1 MRNNAAKKIL
11 SIILAITVI
20 AGLIPF
26 TSVTHTKAAE
36 EILSTDDF
44 QYKKIGNSY
53 IQILNCI
60 NTTAEEIRIPEE
72 IDGCPVKILGRNFSG
87 SNTSEFVF
95 SDLNAN
101 LKKIYISKN
110 ISQICEN
117 TFQKIKKVEF
127 ISVDE
132 NNANFCSDSNGF
144 LYSKKGDGSINSI
157 LRCPPAYAADELTI
171 SDSVYKIDSFAFSF
185 CSKIKRI
192 VIPDSV
198 KDISYAFNSC
208 TSLESIQFPDSVGY
222 LNCYFSDCPSL
233 LSIKFPTALSVS
245 GQYSNF
251 SGCTSLKS
259 VILPKCSKLY
269 SVGQAMFKNCTALES
284 VDFQNSVN
292 KIRPE
297 AFMNCSSL
305 TTFSGDAEIQE
316 ISSQAF
322 SGCSS
327 LTAVPGNNK
336 LRVISQLAFEN
347 CTSLKSVPSLDNLE
361 KIGVRAFG
369 GCSNLLS
376 VGELNSLKAIMY
388 DAFKNCT
395 VLSSISLPD
404 HDIEIQ
410 YDVFAGTALVA
421 DESRYTDGSLYIGK
435 HLIATLP
442 NIETLAVKE
451 GTLTIGN
458 SACYQQQNLHNVSIP
473 DSLIRISDK
482 SFMNCKALN
491 EINLPEQLKYIDHA
505 AFSGSGLNKIY
516 IPQNV
521 VALGSN
527 CFENC
532 NKLSEI
538 SISNTDTEIN
548 KYCFKGTALSSI
560 SLPKTSIIDEY
571 TFFNCTKLE
580 SIYIPDGTAQI
591 NVFAF
596 SLCRNLQQAYLPDS
610 ITCIEAKVFEGCQSL
625 KEITIPQ
632 KITEIDYGTFNNC
645 KALSCVNLPKG
656 LISINGLAFAGCES
670 LTSIAIPKS
679 VKSIGASAFSSYLKT
694 VYFEGSEEE
703 WNAITFGAN
712 NTPLEQAEIIFN
724 STGATVPD
732 KPKDNITWSFDS
744 SDGHLFLSGSGD
756 MLEREKTSD
765 YEWYGFRNSIKSLTI
780 GEGVTSV
787 GANAFTGFVNLGEI
801 IVGKDVKKIGDN
813 AFAGCAKLSLISFV
827 GEPSEIS
834 SSAFVGCNKRMTVIG
849 ENDLGKA
856 FAQSNGF
863 NYNPISYDSEK
874 KVLNFGNTLTIYKD
888 LPYTFIV
895 YYVVKYS
902 QSEYLHFDKLIFD
915 GVIGDTISMD
925 NVDKSAEYLTLNNL
939 YVSLKS
945 TDGEQIS
952 FARMLELLEDGEY
965 DAFKYVVKDDKNPEQ
980 EEKPKPEKKDFFEKI
995 AEGLENLYTNALKT
1009 LSKVANF
1016 FRKLFK

>member
-1 MRNNAAKKIL
+1 MRNNAAKKLL

-44 QYKKIGNSY
+44 QYKIESDNTINIIKC
-53 IQILNCI
+53 L
-60 NTTAEEIRIPEE
+60 NTTDAEITIPEK
-72 IDGCPVKILGRNFSG
+72 INGYPVGKICYG
-87 SNTSEFVF
+87 T
-95 SDLNAN
+95 
-101 LKKIYISKN
+101 
-110 ISQICEN
+110 
-117 TFQKIKKVEF
+117 
-127 ISVDE
+127 
-132 NNANFCSDSNGF
+132 SDSFFSSDNTVTKR
-144 LYSKKGDGSINSI
+144 LNIPKYVTSINSYYLKNNPLEFI
-157 LRCPPAYAADELTI
+157 NVDAGNSSYASDEKGLLYNKDFTKLELCPNSLQSDELVLPENVKECN
-171 SDSVYKIDSFAFSF
+171 DSAFYK
-185 CSKIKRI
+185 CSKIKKIIYPKAARI
-192 VIPDSV
+192 VSTRYTDCSSLETIEFPDSATINFNGSFNFSGCVSLKSIDFSNINDLEISSYAFQNLHALESVTFSSRIGYQMAHYYNNLSHAFFNCTSLKEVNFANAEMDIGDSAFYGCTSLTKVSGTENIKEIKGHAFANCNSLTQISFGDNLSYIGNYAFGYCTNLSDVTIPDTLLDICEYAFSNTALVNDTERYENGALYLGKCLIATQPDITSLSVKSGTLSICNAAFSNNKFLTDVVLPEGLTRINNSAFANYQALKNINIPNTVTVLATSAFEHSGIKEIIIPDSV
-198 KDISYAFNSC
+198 KTIGYNCFKNSELESIILPDTDITLGLDCFSYTPLKSIRLPNTLKTLPNGIFANSSLVSITIPDSVETIEYSSFQGCKSLETVIIPESVTSIEGYAFKSCSALKSITLSSELSELKHDVFSSC
-208 TSLESIQFPDSVGY
+208 TSLEKIDIPA
-222 LNCYFSDCPSL
+222 N
-233 LSIKFPTALSVS
+233 IK
-245 GQYSNF
+245 
-251 SGCTSLKS
+251 
-259 VILPKCSKLY
+259 
-269 SVGQAMFKNCTALES
+269 
-284 VDFQNSVN
+284 
-292 KIRPE
+292 
-297 AFMNCSSL
+297 
-305 TTFSGDAEIQE
+305 EIQ
-316 ISSQAF
+316 
-322 SGCSS
+322 
-327 LTAVPGNNK
+327 NNTF
-336 LRVISQLAFEN
+336 LN
-347 CTSLKSVPSLDNLE
+347 CTSLKE
-361 KIGVRAFG
+361 
-369 GCSNLLS
+369 
-376 VGELNSLKAIMY
+376 
-388 DAFKNCT
+388 
-395 VLSSISLPD
+395 
-404 HDIEIQ
+404 
-410 YDVFAGTALVA
+410 
-421 DESRYTDGSLYIGK
+421 
-435 HLIATLP
+435 
-442 NIETLAVKE
+442 
-451 GTLTIGN
+451 
-458 SACYQQQNLHNVSIP
+458 
-473 DSLIRISDK
+473 
-482 SFMNCKALN
+482 
-491 EINLPEQLKYIDHA
+491 
-505 AFSGSGLNKIY
+505 
-516 IPQNV
+516 
-521 VALGSN
+521 
-527 CFENC
+527 
-532 NKLSEI
+532 
-538 SISNTDTEIN
+538 
-548 KYCFKGTALSSI
+548 
-560 SLPKTSIIDEY
+560 
-571 TFFNCTKLE
+571 
-580 SIYIPDGTAQI
+580 
-591 NVFAF
+591 
-596 SLCRNLQQAYLPDS
+596 
-610 ITCIEAKVFEGCQSL
+610 
-625 KEITIPQ
+625 
-632 KITEIDYGTFNNC
+632 
-645 KALSCVNLPKG
+645 VNLPTG
-656 LISINGLAFAGCES
+656 LTKIGDSAFVGCES

-679 VKSIGASAFSSYLKT
+679 VKSFGASVFNNYLKT

-732 KPKDNITWSFDS
+732 EPKNNITWSFDS

-765 YEWYGFRNSIKSLTI
+765 YEWYGFRSSIKSLTI

-863 NYNPISYDSEK
+863 NYNPISFDSEK

-995 AEGLENLYTNALKT
+995 AEGLETLYTNALKT

>member
-1 MRNNAAKKIL
+1 MRNNAAKKLL

-44 QYKKIGNSY
+44 QYKIESDNTINIIKC
-53 IQILNCI
+53 L
-60 NTTAEEIRIPEE
+60 NTTDKEITIPEK
-72 IDGCPVKILGRNFSG
+72 INGYPVVKICY
-87 SNTSEFVF
+87 NTSTSFF
-95 SDLNAN
+95 SSDNTVTKRLNIPKYVTSIDL
-101 LKKIYISKN
+101 SGFKN
-110 ISQICEN
+110 N
-117 TFQKIKKVEF
+117 PLEF
-127 ISVDE
+127 INVDADNSSYASDE
-132 NNANFCSDSNGF
+132 KGLLYNKDFTQLKFCPNA
-144 LYSKKGDGSINSI
+144 LQ
-157 LRCPPAYAADELTI
+157 ADEFI
-171 SDSVYKIDSFAFSF
+171 IPESVKSYDPFNLIFAGCHS
-185 CSKIKRI
+185 IKRI
-192 VIPDSV
+192 VFPKSAKSICSNF
-198 KDISYAFNSC
+198 SNC
-208 TSLESIQFPDSVGY
+208 TSLESIQFPDEIYNTSFEFKKCTSLKSVDLSNVRT
-222 LNCYFSDCPSL
+222 LNLAYD
-233 LSIKFPTALSVS
+233 V
-245 GQYSNF
+245 F
-251 SGCTSLKS
+251 SGCTSLESVTLNNTFTRIGSQAFYNCSSLKEIDLLNAEAAIAEMAFSGCTSLERVLGANNIKTVGFDAFAGCKS
-259 VILPKCSKLY
+259 LTQISFGESLLGIGDEAFINCTKLTDISLPSTAVGIGSNAFKNTALINDTSRYENGALYIGKCLIATQPDITSL
-269 SVGQAMFKNCTALES
+269 SVKSDTLTIGGSAFAERKSLTDVTLPEGLVKIGGESFKNCTALES
-284 VDFQNSVN
+284 ITIPNTVVYISANVFQGSGIKEITIPDSVKQIGPYCFCTPSLKSVNLPRSLTEINSVL
-292 KIRPE
+292 
-297 AFMNCSSL
+297 FSGTSL
-305 TTFSGDAEIQE
+305 TTVSIPDSVLKIRNG
-316 ISSQAF
+316 AF
-322 SGCSS
+322 SGCKLLETVIIPESVTSIEEYAFNSCSALKSITLPSELSELKHGVFSS
-327 LTAVPGNNK
+327 CTSLEKIDIPANIKEIQNNTF
-336 LRVISQLAFEN
+336 SN
-347 CTSLKSVPSLDNLE
+347 CTSLKE
-361 KIGVRAFG
+361 
-369 GCSNLLS
+369 
-376 VGELNSLKAIMY
+376 
-388 DAFKNCT
+388 
-395 VLSSISLPD
+395 
-404 HDIEIQ
+404 
-410 YDVFAGTALVA
+410 
-421 DESRYTDGSLYIGK
+421 
-435 HLIATLP
+435 
-442 NIETLAVKE
+442 
-451 GTLTIGN
+451 
-458 SACYQQQNLHNVSIP
+458 
-473 DSLIRISDK
+473 
-482 SFMNCKALN
+482 
-491 EINLPEQLKYIDHA
+491 
-505 AFSGSGLNKIY
+505 
-516 IPQNV
+516 
-521 VALGSN
+521 
-527 CFENC
+527 
-532 NKLSEI
+532 
-538 SISNTDTEIN
+538 
-548 KYCFKGTALSSI
+548 
-560 SLPKTSIIDEY
+560 
-571 TFFNCTKLE
+571 
-580 SIYIPDGTAQI
+580 
-591 NVFAF
+591 
-596 SLCRNLQQAYLPDS
+596 
-610 ITCIEAKVFEGCQSL
+610 
-625 KEITIPQ
+625 
-632 KITEIDYGTFNNC
+632 
-645 KALSCVNLPKG
+645 VNLPSG
-656 LISINGLAFAGCES
+656 LTKIGDSAFVGCES
-670 LTSIAIPKS
+670 LASIAIPKS
-679 VKSIGASAFSSYLKT
+679 VKSFGASVFNNYLKT

-732 KPKDNITWSFDS
+732 EPKDSITWSFDS

-756 MLEREKTSD
+756 MLEREKASD
-765 YEWYGFRNSIKSLTI
+765 YEWYGFRSSIKSLTI

-863 NYNPISYDSEK
+863 NYNPISFDSEK

>member
-36 EILSTDDF
+36 EILSTGDF
-44 QYKKIGNSY
+44 QYKIESDNTINIIKC
-53 IQILNCI
+53 L
-60 NTTAEEIRIPEE
+60 NTTDKEITIPEK
-72 IDGCPVKILGRNFSG
+72 INGYPVVKICY
-87 SNTSEFVF
+87 NTSTSFF
-95 SDLNAN
+95 SSDNTVTKRLNIPKYVTSIDL
-101 LKKIYISKN
+101 SGFKN
-110 ISQICEN
+110 N
-117 TFQKIKKVEF
+117 PLEF
-127 ISVDE
+127 INVDADNSSYASDE
-132 NNANFCSDSNGF
+132 KGLLYNKDFTQLKFCPNA
-144 LYSKKGDGSINSI
+144 LQ
-157 LRCPPAYAADELTI
+157 ADEFI
-171 SDSVYKIDSFAFSF
+171 IPESVKSYDPFNLIFAGCHS
-185 CSKIKRI
+185 IKRI
-192 VIPDSV
+192 VFPKSAKSICSNF
-198 KDISYAFNSC
+198 SNC
-208 TSLESIQFPDSVGY
+208 TSLESIQFPDEIYNTSFEFKKCTSLKSVDLSNVRT
-222 LNCYFSDCPSL
+222 LNLAYD
-233 LSIKFPTALSVS
+233 V
-245 GQYSNF
+245 F
-251 SGCTSLKS
+251 SGCTSLESVTLNNTFTRIGSQAFYNCSSLKEIDLLNAEAAIAEMAFSGCTSLERVLGANNIKTVGFDAFSGCKS
-259 VILPKCSKLY
+259 LTQISFGESLLGIGDEAFINCTKLTDISLPSTAVGIGSNAFKNTALINDTSRYENGALYIGKCLIATQPDITSL
-269 SVGQAMFKNCTALES
+269 SVKSDTLTIGGSAFAERKSLTDVTLPEGLVKIGSESFKNCTALES
-284 VDFQNSVN
+284 ITIPNTVVYISANVFQGSGIKEITIPDSVKQIGPYCFCTPSLKSVNLPRSLTEINSVL
-292 KIRPE
+292 
-297 AFMNCSSL
+297 FSGTSL
-305 TTFSGDAEIQE
+305 TTVSIPDSVLKIRNG
-316 ISSQAF
+316 AF
-322 SGCSS
+322 SGCKLLETVIIPESVTSIEEYAFNSCSAIKSITLPSELSELKHGVFSS
-327 LTAVPGNNK
+327 CTSLEKIDIPANIKEIQNNTF
-336 LRVISQLAFEN
+336 LN
-347 CTSLKSVPSLDNLE
+347 CTSLKE
-361 KIGVRAFG
+361 
-369 GCSNLLS
+369 
-376 VGELNSLKAIMY
+376 
-388 DAFKNCT
+388 
-395 VLSSISLPD
+395 
-404 HDIEIQ
+404 
-410 YDVFAGTALVA
+410 
-421 DESRYTDGSLYIGK
+421 
-435 HLIATLP
+435 
-442 NIETLAVKE
+442 
-451 GTLTIGN
+451 
-458 SACYQQQNLHNVSIP
+458 
-473 DSLIRISDK
+473 
-482 SFMNCKALN
+482 
-491 EINLPEQLKYIDHA
+491 
-505 AFSGSGLNKIY
+505 
-516 IPQNV
+516 
-521 VALGSN
+521 
-527 CFENC
+527 
-532 NKLSEI
+532 
-538 SISNTDTEIN
+538 
-548 KYCFKGTALSSI
+548 
-560 SLPKTSIIDEY
+560 
-571 TFFNCTKLE
+571 
-580 SIYIPDGTAQI
+580 
-591 NVFAF
+591 
-596 SLCRNLQQAYLPDS
+596 
-610 ITCIEAKVFEGCQSL
+610 
-625 KEITIPQ
+625 
-632 KITEIDYGTFNNC
+632 
-645 KALSCVNLPKG
+645 VNLP
-656 LISINGLAFAGCES
+656 NGLTKIGDSAFVGCES

-679 VKSIGASAFSSYLKT
+679 VKSFGASVFNNYLKT

-732 KPKDNITWSFDS
+732 EPKDSITWSFDS

-756 MLEREKTSD
+756 MFEREKTSD
-765 YEWYGFRNSIKSLTI
+765 YEWYGFRSSIKSLTI

-863 NYNPISYDSEK
+863 NYNPISFDSEK

>member
-1 MRNNAAKKIL
+1 MRNNAAKKLL

-44 QYKKIGNSY
+44 QYKIESDNTINIIKC
-53 IQILNCI
+53 L
-60 NTTAEEIRIPEE
+60 NTTDAEITIPEKINGYPVGKICYGTSDSFFSSDNTVTKRLNIPKYVTS
-72 IDGCPVKILGRNFSG
+72 IDLSG
-87 SNTSEFVF
+87 F
-95 SDLNAN
+95 
-101 LKKIYISKN
+101 KN
-110 ISQICEN
+110 N
-117 TFQKIKKVEF
+117 PLEF
-127 ISVDE
+127 INVDADNSSYASDE
-132 NNANFCSDSNGF
+132 KGLLYNKDFTQLKFCPNA
-144 LYSKKGDGSINSI
+144 LQ
-157 LRCPPAYAADELTI
+157 ADEFI
-171 SDSVYKIDSFAFSF
+171 IPESVKSYDPFNLIFAGCHS
-185 CSKIKRI
+185 IKRI
-192 VIPDSV
+192 VFPKSAKSICSNF
-198 KDISYAFNSC
+198 SNC
-208 TSLESIQFPDSVGY
+208 TSLESIQFPDEIYNTSFEFKKCTSLKSVDLSNVRT
-222 LNCYFSDCPSL
+222 LNLAYD
-233 LSIKFPTALSVS
+233 V
-245 GQYSNF
+245 F
-251 SGCTSLKS
+251 SGCTSLESVTLNNTFTRIGSQAFYNCSSLKEIDLLNAEAAIAEMAFSGCTSLERVLGANNIKTVGFDAFSGCKS
-259 VILPKCSKLY
+259 LTQISFGESLLGIGDEAFINCTKLTDISLPSTAVGIGSNAFKNTALINDTSRYENGALYIGKCLIATQPDITSL
-269 SVGQAMFKNCTALES
+269 SVKSDTLTIGGSAFAERKSLTDVTLPEGLVKIGSESFKNCTALES
-284 VDFQNSVN
+284 ITIPNTVVYISANVFQGSGIKEITIPDSVKQIGPYCFCTPSLKSVNLPRSLTEINSVL
-292 KIRPE
+292 
-297 AFMNCSSL
+297 FSGTSL
-305 TTFSGDAEIQE
+305 TTVSIPDSVLKIRNG
-316 ISSQAF
+316 AF
-322 SGCSS
+322 SGCKLLETVIIPESVTSIEEYAFNSCSAIKSITLPSELSELKHGVFSS
-327 LTAVPGNNK
+327 CTSLEKIDIPANIKEIQNNTF
-336 LRVISQLAFEN
+336 LN
-347 CTSLKSVPSLDNLE
+347 CTSLKE
-361 KIGVRAFG
+361 
-369 GCSNLLS
+369 
-376 VGELNSLKAIMY
+376 
-388 DAFKNCT
+388 
-395 VLSSISLPD
+395 
-404 HDIEIQ
+404 
-410 YDVFAGTALVA
+410 
-421 DESRYTDGSLYIGK
+421 
-435 HLIATLP
+435 
-442 NIETLAVKE
+442 
-451 GTLTIGN
+451 
-458 SACYQQQNLHNVSIP
+458 
-473 DSLIRISDK
+473 
-482 SFMNCKALN
+482 
-491 EINLPEQLKYIDHA
+491 
-505 AFSGSGLNKIY
+505 
-516 IPQNV
+516 
-521 VALGSN
+521 
-527 CFENC
+527 
-532 NKLSEI
+532 
-538 SISNTDTEIN
+538 
-548 KYCFKGTALSSI
+548 
-560 SLPKTSIIDEY
+560 
-571 TFFNCTKLE
+571 
-580 SIYIPDGTAQI
+580 
-591 NVFAF
+591 
-596 SLCRNLQQAYLPDS
+596 
-610 ITCIEAKVFEGCQSL
+610 
-625 KEITIPQ
+625 
-632 KITEIDYGTFNNC
+632 
-645 KALSCVNLPKG
+645 VNLP
-656 LISINGLAFAGCES
+656 NGLTKIGDSAFVGCES

-679 VKSIGASAFSSYLKT
+679 VKSFGASVFNNYLKT

-732 KPKDNITWSFDS
+732 EPKDSITWSFDS

-756 MLEREKTSD
+756 MFEREKTSD
-765 YEWYGFRNSIKSLTI
+765 YEWYGFRSSIKSLTI

-863 NYNPISYDSEK
+863 NYNPISFDSEK

>member
-1 MRNNAAKKIL
+1 MRNNAAKKLL

-44 QYKKIGNSY
+44 QYRIESDNTINIIKC
-53 IQILNCI
+53 L
-60 NTTAEEIRIPEE
+60 NTTDKEITIPEK
-72 IDGCPVKILGRNFSG
+72 INGYPVVKICY
-87 SNTSEFVF
+87 NTSTSFF
-95 SDLNAN
+95 SSDNTVTKRLNIPKYVTSIDL
-101 LKKIYISKN
+101 SGFKN
-110 ISQICEN
+110 N
-117 TFQKIKKVEF
+117 PLEF
-127 ISVDE
+127 INVDADNSSYASDE
-132 NNANFCSDSNGF
+132 KGLLYNKDFTQLKFCPNA
-144 LYSKKGDGSINSI
+144 LQ
-157 LRCPPAYAADELTI
+157 ADEFI
-171 SDSVYKIDSFAFSF
+171 IPESVKSYDPFNLIFAGCHS
-185 CSKIKRI
+185 IKRI
-192 VIPDSV
+192 VFPKSAKSICSNF
-198 KDISYAFNSC
+198 SNC
-208 TSLESIQFPDSVGY
+208 TSLESIQFPDEIYNTSFEFKKCTSLKSVDLSNVRT
-222 LNCYFSDCPSL
+222 LNLAYD
-233 LSIKFPTALSVS
+233 V
-245 GQYSNF
+245 F
-251 SGCTSLKS
+251 SGCTSLESVTLNNTFTRIGSQAFYNCSSLKEIDLLNAEAAIAEMAFSGCTSLERVLGANNIKTVGFDAFSGCKS
-259 VILPKCSKLY
+259 LTQISFGESLLGIGDEAFINCTKLTDISLPSTAVGIGSNAFKNTALINDTSRYENGALYIGKCLIATQPDITSL
-269 SVGQAMFKNCTALES
+269 SVKSDTLTIGGSAFAERKSLTDVTLPEGLVKIGSESFKNCTALES
-284 VDFQNSVN
+284 ITIPNTVVYISANVFQGSGIKEITIPDSVKQIGPYCFCTPSLKSVNLPRSLTEINSVL
-292 KIRPE
+292 
-297 AFMNCSSL
+297 FSGTSL
-305 TTFSGDAEIQE
+305 TTVSIPDSVLKIRNG
-316 ISSQAF
+316 AF
-322 SGCSS
+322 SGCKLLETVIIPESVTSIEEYAFNSCSAIKSITLPSELSELKHGVFSS
-327 LTAVPGNNK
+327 CTSLEKIDIPANIKEIQNNTF
-336 LRVISQLAFEN
+336 LN
-347 CTSLKSVPSLDNLE
+347 CTSLKE
-361 KIGVRAFG
+361 
-369 GCSNLLS
+369 
-376 VGELNSLKAIMY
+376 
-388 DAFKNCT
+388 
-395 VLSSISLPD
+395 
-404 HDIEIQ
+404 
-410 YDVFAGTALVA
+410 
-421 DESRYTDGSLYIGK
+421 
-435 HLIATLP
+435 
-442 NIETLAVKE
+442 
-451 GTLTIGN
+451 
-458 SACYQQQNLHNVSIP
+458 
-473 DSLIRISDK
+473 
-482 SFMNCKALN
+482 
-491 EINLPEQLKYIDHA
+491 
-505 AFSGSGLNKIY
+505 
-516 IPQNV
+516 
-521 VALGSN
+521 
-527 CFENC
+527 
-532 NKLSEI
+532 
-538 SISNTDTEIN
+538 
-548 KYCFKGTALSSI
+548 
-560 SLPKTSIIDEY
+560 
-571 TFFNCTKLE
+571 
-580 SIYIPDGTAQI
+580 
-591 NVFAF
+591 
-596 SLCRNLQQAYLPDS
+596 
-610 ITCIEAKVFEGCQSL
+610 
-625 KEITIPQ
+625 
-632 KITEIDYGTFNNC
+632 
-645 KALSCVNLPKG
+645 VNLP
-656 LISINGLAFAGCES
+656 NGLTKIGDSAFVGCES

-679 VKSIGASAFSSYLKT
+679 VKSFGASVFNNYLKT

-732 KPKDNITWSFDS
+732 EPKDSITWSFDS

-756 MLEREKTSD
+756 MFEREKTSD
-765 YEWYGFRNSIKSLTI
+765 YEWYGFRSSIKSLTI

-863 NYNPISYDSEK
+863 NYNPISFDSEK

>member
-36 EILSTDDF
+36 EILSTGDF
-44 QYKKIGNSY
+44 QYKIESDNTINIIKC
-53 IQILNCI
+53 L
-60 NTTAEEIRIPEE
+60 NTTDAEITIPEK
-72 IDGCPVKILGRNFSG
+72 INGYPVGKICYG
-87 SNTSEFVF
+87 T
-95 SDLNAN
+95 
-101 LKKIYISKN
+101 
-110 ISQICEN
+110 
-117 TFQKIKKVEF
+117 
-127 ISVDE
+127 
-132 NNANFCSDSNGF
+132 SDSFFSSDNTVTKR
-144 LYSKKGDGSINSI
+144 LNIPKYVTSINSYYLKNNPLEFI
-157 LRCPPAYAADELTI
+157 NVDAGNSSYASDEKGLLYNKDFTKLELCPNSLQSDELVLPENVKECN
-171 SDSVYKIDSFAFSF
+171 DSAFYK
-185 CSKIKRI
+185 CSKIKKIIYPKAARI
-192 VIPDSV
+192 VSTRYTDCSSLETIEFPDSATINFNGSFNFSGCVSLKSIDFSNINDLEISSYAFQNLPALESVTFSSRIGYQMAHYYNNLSHAFFNCTSLKEVNFANAEMDIGDSAFYGCTSLTKVSGTENIKEIKGHAFANCNSLTQISFGDNLSYIGNYAFGYCTNLSDVTIPVTLLDICEYAFSNTALVNDTERYENGALYLGKCLIATQPDITSLSVKSGTLSICNAAFSNNKSLTDVVLPEGLTRINNSAFANYQALKNINIPNTVTVLATSAFEHSGIKEIIIPDSV
-198 KDISYAFNSC
+198 KTIGYNCFKNSELESIILPDTDITLGLDCFSYTPLKSIRLPNTLKTLPNGIFANSSLVSITIPDSVETIECSSFQGCKSLETVIIPESVTSIEEYAFKSCSALKSITLPSELSELKHDVFSSC
-208 TSLESIQFPDSVGY
+208 TSLEKIDIPA
-222 LNCYFSDCPSL
+222 N
-233 LSIKFPTALSVS
+233 IK
-245 GQYSNF
+245 
-251 SGCTSLKS
+251 
-259 VILPKCSKLY
+259 
-269 SVGQAMFKNCTALES
+269 
-284 VDFQNSVN
+284 
-292 KIRPE
+292 
-297 AFMNCSSL
+297 
-305 TTFSGDAEIQE
+305 EIQ
-316 ISSQAF
+316 
-322 SGCSS
+322 
-327 LTAVPGNNK
+327 NNTF
-336 LRVISQLAFEN
+336 LN
-347 CTSLKSVPSLDNLE
+347 CTSLKE
-361 KIGVRAFG
+361 
-369 GCSNLLS
+369 
-376 VGELNSLKAIMY
+376 
-388 DAFKNCT
+388 
-395 VLSSISLPD
+395 
-404 HDIEIQ
+404 
-410 YDVFAGTALVA
+410 
-421 DESRYTDGSLYIGK
+421 
-435 HLIATLP
+435 
-442 NIETLAVKE
+442 
-451 GTLTIGN
+451 
-458 SACYQQQNLHNVSIP
+458 
-473 DSLIRISDK
+473 
-482 SFMNCKALN
+482 
-491 EINLPEQLKYIDHA
+491 
-505 AFSGSGLNKIY
+505 
-516 IPQNV
+516 
-521 VALGSN
+521 
-527 CFENC
+527 
-532 NKLSEI
+532 
-538 SISNTDTEIN
+538 
-548 KYCFKGTALSSI
+548 
-560 SLPKTSIIDEY
+560 
-571 TFFNCTKLE
+571 
-580 SIYIPDGTAQI
+580 
-591 NVFAF
+591 
-596 SLCRNLQQAYLPDS
+596 
-610 ITCIEAKVFEGCQSL
+610 
-625 KEITIPQ
+625 
-632 KITEIDYGTFNNC
+632 
-645 KALSCVNLPKG
+645 VNLPTG
-656 LISINGLAFAGCES
+656 LTKIGDSAFVGCEC

-679 VKSIGASAFSSYLKT
+679 VKSFGASVFNNYLKT

-732 KPKDNITWSFDS
+732 EPKNNITWSFDS

-765 YEWYGFRNSIKSLTI
+765 YEWYGFRSSIKSLTI

-863 NYNPISYDSEK
+863 NYNPISFDSEK

>member
-1 MRNNAAKKIL
+1 MRNNAAKKLL

-44 QYKKIGNSY
+44 QYRIESDNTINIIKC
-53 IQILNCI
+53 L
-60 NTTAEEIRIPEE
+60 NTTDEEITIPEK
-72 IDGCPVKILGRNFSG
+72 INGYLVVKICY
-87 SNTSEFVF
+87 NTSTSFF
-95 SDLNAN
+95 SSDNTVTKRLNIPKYVTSIDLSG
-101 LKKIYISKN
+101 LKN
-110 ISQICEN
+110 N
-117 TFQKIKKVEF
+117 PLEF
-127 ISVDE
+127 INVDADNSSYASDE
-132 NNANFCSDSNGF
+132 KGLLYNKDFTQLKFCPNA
-144 LYSKKGDGSINSI
+144 LQ
-157 LRCPPAYAADELTI
+157 ADEFI
-171 SDSVYKIDSFAFSF
+171 IPESVKSYDPFNLIFAGCHS
-185 CSKIKRI
+185 IKRI
-192 VIPDSV
+192 VFPKSAKSICSNF
-198 KDISYAFNSC
+198 SNC
-208 TSLESIQFPDSVGY
+208 TSLESIQFPDEIYNTSFEFKKCTSLKSVDLSNVRT
-222 LNCYFSDCPSL
+222 LNLAYD
-233 LSIKFPTALSVS
+233 V
-245 GQYSNF
+245 F
-251 SGCTSLKS
+251 SGCTSLESVTLNNTFTRIGSQAFYNCSSLKEIDLLNAEAAIAEMAFSGCTSLERVLGANNIKTVGFDAFSGCKS
-259 VILPKCSKLY
+259 LTQISFGESLLGIGDKAFINCTKLTDISLPSTAVGIGDNAFKNTALINDTSRYENGALYIGKCLIATQPDITSL
-269 SVGQAMFKNCTALES
+269 SVKSDTLTIGGSAFAERKSLTDVTLPEGLVKIGSESFKNCTALES
-284 VDFQNSVN
+284 ITIPNTVVYISANVFQGSGIKEITIPDSVKQIGPYCFCTPSLKSVNLPRSLTEINSVL
-292 KIRPE
+292 
-297 AFMNCSSL
+297 FSGTSL
-305 TTFSGDAEIQE
+305 TTVSIPDSVLKIRNG
-316 ISSQAF
+316 AF
-322 SGCSS
+322 SGCKLLETVIIPESVTSIEEYAFNSCSAIKSITLPSELSELKHGVFSS
-327 LTAVPGNNK
+327 CTSLEKIDIPANIKEIQNNTF
-336 LRVISQLAFEN
+336 LN
-347 CTSLKSVPSLDNLE
+347 CTSLKE
-361 KIGVRAFG
+361 
-369 GCSNLLS
+369 
-376 VGELNSLKAIMY
+376 
-388 DAFKNCT
+388 
-395 VLSSISLPD
+395 
-404 HDIEIQ
+404 
-410 YDVFAGTALVA
+410 
-421 DESRYTDGSLYIGK
+421 
-435 HLIATLP
+435 
-442 NIETLAVKE
+442 
-451 GTLTIGN
+451 
-458 SACYQQQNLHNVSIP
+458 
-473 DSLIRISDK
+473 
-482 SFMNCKALN
+482 
-491 EINLPEQLKYIDHA
+491 
-505 AFSGSGLNKIY
+505 
-516 IPQNV
+516 
-521 VALGSN
+521 
-527 CFENC
+527 
-532 NKLSEI
+532 
-538 SISNTDTEIN
+538 
-548 KYCFKGTALSSI
+548 
-560 SLPKTSIIDEY
+560 
-571 TFFNCTKLE
+571 
-580 SIYIPDGTAQI
+580 
-591 NVFAF
+591 
-596 SLCRNLQQAYLPDS
+596 
-610 ITCIEAKVFEGCQSL
+610 
-625 KEITIPQ
+625 
-632 KITEIDYGTFNNC
+632 
-645 KALSCVNLPKG
+645 VNLP
-656 LISINGLAFAGCES
+656 NGLTKIGDSAFVGCES

-679 VKSIGASAFSSYLKT
+679 VKSFGTSVFNNYLKT

-732 KPKDNITWSFDS
+732 EPKDSITWSFDS

-765 YEWYGFRNSIKSLTI
+765 YEWYGFRSSIKSLTI

-863 NYNPISYDSEK
+863 NYNPISFDSEK
-874 KVLNFGNTLTIYKD
+874 KVLNFGNKLTIYKD

>member
-44 QYKKIGNSY
+44 QYRIESDNTINIIKC
-53 IQILNCI
+53 L
-60 NTTAEEIRIPEE
+60 NTTDEEITIPEK
-72 IDGCPVKILGRNFSG
+72 INGYPVVKICY
-87 SNTSEFVF
+87 NTSTSFF
-95 SDLNAN
+95 SSDNTVTKRLNIPKYVTSIDLSG
-101 LKKIYISKN
+101 LKN
-110 ISQICEN
+110 N
-117 TFQKIKKVEF
+117 PLEF
-127 ISVDE
+127 INVDADNSSYASDE
-132 NNANFCSDSNGF
+132 KGLLYNKDFTQLKFCPNA
-144 LYSKKGDGSINSI
+144 LQ
-157 LRCPPAYAADELTI
+157 ADEFI
-171 SDSVYKIDSFAFSF
+171 IPESVKSYDPFNLIFAGCHS
-185 CSKIKRI
+185 IKRI
-192 VIPDSV
+192 VFPKSAKSICSNF
-198 KDISYAFNSC
+198 SNC
-208 TSLESIQFPDSVGY
+208 TSLESIQFPDEIYNTSFDFKKCTSLKSVDLSNVHT
-222 LNCYFSDCPSL
+222 LNLAYD
-233 LSIKFPTALSVS
+233 V
-245 GQYSNF
+245 F
-251 SGCTSLKS
+251 SGCTSLESVTLNNTFTRIGSQAFYNCSSLKEIDLLNTEATIAEMAFSDCTSLERVLGANNIKTVGFDAFSGCKS
-259 VILPKCSKLY
+259 LTQISFGESLLGIGDKAFINCTKLTDISLPSTAVGIGDNAFKNTALINDTSRYENGALYIGKCLIATQPDITSL
-269 SVGQAMFKNCTALES
+269 SVKSDTLTIGGSAFAERKSLTDVTLPEGLVKIGSESFKNCTALES
-284 VDFQNSVN
+284 ITIPNTVVYISANVFQGSGIKEITIPDSVKQIGPYCFCTPSLKSVNLPRSLTEINSVL
-292 KIRPE
+292 
-297 AFMNCSSL
+297 FSGTSL
-305 TTFSGDAEIQE
+305 TTVSIPDSVLKIRNG
-316 ISSQAF
+316 AF
-322 SGCSS
+322 SGCKLLETVIIPESVTSIEEYAFKSCSALKSITLPSELSELKHDVFSS
-327 LTAVPGNNK
+327 CTSLEKIDIPANIKEIQNNTF
-336 LRVISQLAFEN
+336 LN
-347 CTSLKSVPSLDNLE
+347 CTSLKE
-361 KIGVRAFG
+361 
-369 GCSNLLS
+369 
-376 VGELNSLKAIMY
+376 
-388 DAFKNCT
+388 
-395 VLSSISLPD
+395 
-404 HDIEIQ
+404 
-410 YDVFAGTALVA
+410 
-421 DESRYTDGSLYIGK
+421 
-435 HLIATLP
+435 
-442 NIETLAVKE
+442 
-451 GTLTIGN
+451 
-458 SACYQQQNLHNVSIP
+458 
-473 DSLIRISDK
+473 
-482 SFMNCKALN
+482 
-491 EINLPEQLKYIDHA
+491 
-505 AFSGSGLNKIY
+505 
-516 IPQNV
+516 
-521 VALGSN
+521 
-527 CFENC
+527 
-532 NKLSEI
+532 
-538 SISNTDTEIN
+538 
-548 KYCFKGTALSSI
+548 
-560 SLPKTSIIDEY
+560 
-571 TFFNCTKLE
+571 
-580 SIYIPDGTAQI
+580 
-591 NVFAF
+591 
-596 SLCRNLQQAYLPDS
+596 
-610 ITCIEAKVFEGCQSL
+610 
-625 KEITIPQ
+625 
-632 KITEIDYGTFNNC
+632 
-645 KALSCVNLPKG
+645 VNLPTG
-656 LISINGLAFAGCES
+656 LTKIGDSAFVGCES

-679 VKSIGASAFSSYLKT
+679 VKSFGTSVFNNYLKT

-732 KPKDNITWSFDS
+732 EPKNNITWSFDS

-765 YEWYGFRNSIKSLTI
+765 YEWYGFRSSIKSLTI
-780 GEGVTSV
+780 GEGVISV

-849 ENDLGKA
+849 ENNLGKA

-863 NYNPISYDSEK
+863 NYNPISFDSEK

>member
-1 MRNNAAKKIL
+1 MRNNAAKKLL

-44 QYKKIGNSY
+44 QYRIESDNTINIIKC
-53 IQILNCI
+53 L
-60 NTTAEEIRIPEE
+60 NTTDKEITIPEK
-72 IDGCPVKILGRNFSG
+72 INGYPVVKICY
-87 SNTSEFVF
+87 NTSTSFF
-95 SDLNAN
+95 SSDNTVTKRLNIPKYVTSIDL
-101 LKKIYISKN
+101 SGFKN
-110 ISQICEN
+110 N
-117 TFQKIKKVEF
+117 PLEF
-127 ISVDE
+127 INVDADNSSYASDE
-132 NNANFCSDSNGF
+132 KGLLYNKDFTQLKFCPNA
-144 LYSKKGDGSINSI
+144 LQ
-157 LRCPPAYAADELTI
+157 ADEFI
-171 SDSVYKIDSFAFSF
+171 IPESVKSYDPFNLIFAGCHS
-185 CSKIKRI
+185 IKRI
-192 VIPDSV
+192 VFPKSAKSICSNF
-198 KDISYAFNSC
+198 SNC
-208 TSLESIQFPDSVGY
+208 TSLESIQFPDEIYNTSFEFKKCTSLKSVDLSNVRT
-222 LNCYFSDCPSL
+222 LNLAYD
-233 LSIKFPTALSVS
+233 V
-245 GQYSNF
+245 F
-251 SGCTSLKS
+251 SGCTSLESVTLNNTFTRIGSQAFYNCSSLKEIDLLNAEAAIAEMAFSGCTSLERVLGANNIKTVGFDAFSGCKS
-259 VILPKCSKLY
+259 LTQISFGESLLGIGDEAFINCTKLTDISLPSTAVGIGSNAFKNTALINDTSRYENGALYIGKCLIATQPDITSL
-269 SVGQAMFKNCTALES
+269 SVKSDTLTIGGSAFAERKSLTDVTLPEGLVKIGSESFKNCTALES
-284 VDFQNSVN
+284 ITIPNTVVYISANVFQGSGIKEITIPDSVKQIGPYCFCTPSLKSVNLPRSLTEINSVL
-292 KIRPE
+292 
-297 AFMNCSSL
+297 FSGTSL
-305 TTFSGDAEIQE
+305 TTVSIPDSVLKIRNG
-316 ISSQAF
+316 AF
-322 SGCSS
+322 SGCKLLETVIIPESVTSIEEYAFNSCSAIKSITLPSELSELKHGVFSS
-327 LTAVPGNNK
+327 CTSLEKIDIPANIKEIQNNTF
-336 LRVISQLAFEN
+336 LN
-347 CTSLKSVPSLDNLE
+347 CTSLKE
-361 KIGVRAFG
+361 
-369 GCSNLLS
+369 
-376 VGELNSLKAIMY
+376 
-388 DAFKNCT
+388 
-395 VLSSISLPD
+395 
-404 HDIEIQ
+404 
-410 YDVFAGTALVA
+410 
-421 DESRYTDGSLYIGK
+421 
-435 HLIATLP
+435 
-442 NIETLAVKE
+442 
-451 GTLTIGN
+451 
-458 SACYQQQNLHNVSIP
+458 
-473 DSLIRISDK
+473 
-482 SFMNCKALN
+482 
-491 EINLPEQLKYIDHA
+491 
-505 AFSGSGLNKIY
+505 
-516 IPQNV
+516 
-521 VALGSN
+521 
-527 CFENC
+527 
-532 NKLSEI
+532 
-538 SISNTDTEIN
+538 
-548 KYCFKGTALSSI
+548 
-560 SLPKTSIIDEY
+560 
-571 TFFNCTKLE
+571 
-580 SIYIPDGTAQI
+580 
-591 NVFAF
+591 
-596 SLCRNLQQAYLPDS
+596 
-610 ITCIEAKVFEGCQSL
+610 
-625 KEITIPQ
+625 
-632 KITEIDYGTFNNC
+632 
-645 KALSCVNLPKG
+645 VNLP
-656 LISINGLAFAGCES
+656 NGLTKIGDSAFVGCES

-679 VKSIGASAFSSYLKT
+679 VKSFGASVFNNYLKT

-732 KPKDNITWSFDS
+732 EPKDSITWSFDS

-756 MLEREKTSD
+756 MFEREKTSD
-765 YEWYGFRNSIKSLTI
+765 YEWYGFRSSIKSLTI

-827 GEPSEIS
+827 GEPGNIS

-863 NYNPISYDSEK
+863 NYNPISFDSEK

>member
-1 MRNNAAKKIL
+1 MRNNAAKKLL

-44 QYKKIGNSY
+44 QYKIESDNTINIIKC
-53 IQILNCI
+53 L
-60 NTTAEEIRIPEE
+60 NTTDKEITIPEK
-72 IDGCPVKILGRNFSG
+72 INGYPVVKICY
-87 SNTSEFVF
+87 NTSTSFF
-95 SDLNAN
+95 SSDNTVTKRLNIPKYVTSIDL
-101 LKKIYISKN
+101 SGFKN
-110 ISQICEN
+110 N
-117 TFQKIKKVEF
+117 PLEF
-127 ISVDE
+127 INVDADNSSYASDE
-132 NNANFCSDSNGF
+132 KGLLYNKDFTQLKFCPNA
-144 LYSKKGDGSINSI
+144 LQ
-157 LRCPPAYAADELTI
+157 ADEFI
-171 SDSVYKIDSFAFSF
+171 IPESVKSYDPFNLIFAGCHS
-185 CSKIKRI
+185 IKRI
-192 VIPDSV
+192 VFPKSAKSICSNF
-198 KDISYAFNSC
+198 SNC
-208 TSLESIQFPDSVGY
+208 TSLESIQFPDEIYNTSFEFKKCTSLKSVDLSNVRT
-222 LNCYFSDCPSL
+222 LNLAYD
-233 LSIKFPTALSVS
+233 V
-245 GQYSNF
+245 F
-251 SGCTSLKS
+251 SGCTSLESVTLNNTFTRIGSQAFYNCSSLKEIDLLNAEAAIAEMAFSGCTSLERVLGANNIKTVGFDAFASCKS
-259 VILPKCSKLY
+259 LTQISFGESLLGIGDEAFINCTKLTDISLPSTAVGIGSNAFKNTALINDTSRYENGALYIGKCLIATQPDITSL
-269 SVGQAMFKNCTALES
+269 SVKSDTLTIGGSAFAERKSLTDVTLPEGLVKIGSESFKNCTALES
-284 VDFQNSVN
+284 ITIPNTVVYISANVFQGSGIKEITIPDSVKQIGPYCFCTPSLKSVNLPRSLTEINSVL
-292 KIRPE
+292 
-297 AFMNCSSL
+297 FSGTSL
-305 TTFSGDAEIQE
+305 TTVSIPDSVLKIRNG
-316 ISSQAF
+316 AF
-322 SGCSS
+322 SGCKLLETVIIPESVTSIEEYAFNSCSAIKSITLPSELSELKHGVFSS
-327 LTAVPGNNK
+327 CTSLEKIDIPANIKEIQNNTF
-336 LRVISQLAFEN
+336 LN
-347 CTSLKSVPSLDNLE
+347 CTSLKE
-361 KIGVRAFG
+361 
-369 GCSNLLS
+369 
-376 VGELNSLKAIMY
+376 
-388 DAFKNCT
+388 
-395 VLSSISLPD
+395 
-404 HDIEIQ
+404 
-410 YDVFAGTALVA
+410 
-421 DESRYTDGSLYIGK
+421 
-435 HLIATLP
+435 
-442 NIETLAVKE
+442 
-451 GTLTIGN
+451 
-458 SACYQQQNLHNVSIP
+458 
-473 DSLIRISDK
+473 
-482 SFMNCKALN
+482 
-491 EINLPEQLKYIDHA
+491 
-505 AFSGSGLNKIY
+505 
-516 IPQNV
+516 
-521 VALGSN
+521 
-527 CFENC
+527 
-532 NKLSEI
+532 
-538 SISNTDTEIN
+538 
-548 KYCFKGTALSSI
+548 
-560 SLPKTSIIDEY
+560 
-571 TFFNCTKLE
+571 
-580 SIYIPDGTAQI
+580 
-591 NVFAF
+591 
-596 SLCRNLQQAYLPDS
+596 
-610 ITCIEAKVFEGCQSL
+610 
-625 KEITIPQ
+625 
-632 KITEIDYGTFNNC
+632 
-645 KALSCVNLPKG
+645 VNLPTG
-656 LISINGLAFAGCES
+656 LTKIGDSAFAGCES

-732 KPKDNITWSFDS
+732 EPKDSITWSFDS

-765 YEWYGFRNSIKSLTI
+765 YEWYGFRSSIKSLTI

-813 AFAGCAKLSLISFV
+813 SFAGCAKLSLINFV
-827 GEPSEIS
+827 GEPGNIS

-863 NYNPISYDSEK
+863 NYNPISFDSEK

-952 FARMLELLEDGEY
+952 FARMLELLENGEY

>member
-36 EILSTDDF
+36 EILSTGDF
-44 QYKKIGNSY
+44 QYKIESDNTINIIKC
-53 IQILNCI
+53 L
-60 NTTAEEIRIPEE
+60 NTTDKEITIPEK
-72 IDGCPVKILGRNFSG
+72 INGYPVVKICY
-87 SNTSEFVF
+87 NTSTSFF
-95 SDLNAN
+95 SSDNTVTKRLNIPKYVTSIDL
-101 LKKIYISKN
+101 SGFKN
-110 ISQICEN
+110 N
-117 TFQKIKKVEF
+117 PLEF
-127 ISVDE
+127 INVDTDNSSYASDE
-132 NNANFCSDSNGF
+132 KGLLYNKDFTQLKFCPNA
-144 LYSKKGDGSINSI
+144 LQ
-157 LRCPPAYAADELTI
+157 ADEFI
-171 SDSVYKIDSFAFSF
+171 IPESVKSYDPFNLIFAGCHS
-185 CSKIKRI
+185 IKRI
-192 VIPDSV
+192 VFPKSAKSICSNF
-198 KDISYAFNSC
+198 SNC
-208 TSLESIQFPDSVGY
+208 TSLESIQFPDEIYNTSFEFKKCTSLKSVDLSNVRT
-222 LNCYFSDCPSL
+222 LNLAYD
-233 LSIKFPTALSVS
+233 V
-245 GQYSNF
+245 F
-251 SGCTSLKS
+251 SGCTSLESVTLNNTFTRIGSQAFYNCSSLKEIDLLNAEAAIAEMAFSGCTSLERVLGANNIKTVGFDAFAGCKS
-259 VILPKCSKLY
+259 LTQISFGESLLGIGDEAFINCTKLTDISLPSTAVGIGSNAFKNTALINDTSRYENGALYIGKCLIATQPDITSL
-269 SVGQAMFKNCTALES
+269 SVKSDTLTIGGSAFAERKSLTDVTLPEGLVKIGSESFKNCTALES
-284 VDFQNSVN
+284 ITIPNTVVYISANVFQGSGIKEITIPDSVKQIGPYCFCTPSLKSVNLPRSLTEINSVL
-292 KIRPE
+292 
-297 AFMNCSSL
+297 FSGTSL
-305 TTFSGDAEIQE
+305 TTVSIPDSVLKIRNG
-316 ISSQAF
+316 AF
-322 SGCSS
+322 SGCKLLETVIIPESVTSIEEYAFNSCSALKSITLPSELSELKHGVFSS
-327 LTAVPGNNK
+327 CTSLEKINIPANIKEIQNNTF
-336 LRVISQLAFEN
+336 LN
-347 CTSLKSVPSLDNLE
+347 CTSLKE
-361 KIGVRAFG
+361 
-369 GCSNLLS
+369 
-376 VGELNSLKAIMY
+376 
-388 DAFKNCT
+388 
-395 VLSSISLPD
+395 
-404 HDIEIQ
+404 
-410 YDVFAGTALVA
+410 
-421 DESRYTDGSLYIGK
+421 
-435 HLIATLP
+435 
-442 NIETLAVKE
+442 
-451 GTLTIGN
+451 
-458 SACYQQQNLHNVSIP
+458 
-473 DSLIRISDK
+473 
-482 SFMNCKALN
+482 
-491 EINLPEQLKYIDHA
+491 
-505 AFSGSGLNKIY
+505 
-516 IPQNV
+516 
-521 VALGSN
+521 
-527 CFENC
+527 
-532 NKLSEI
+532 
-538 SISNTDTEIN
+538 
-548 KYCFKGTALSSI
+548 
-560 SLPKTSIIDEY
+560 
-571 TFFNCTKLE
+571 
-580 SIYIPDGTAQI
+580 
-591 NVFAF
+591 
-596 SLCRNLQQAYLPDS
+596 
-610 ITCIEAKVFEGCQSL
+610 
-625 KEITIPQ
+625 
-632 KITEIDYGTFNNC
+632 
-645 KALSCVNLPKG
+645 VNLPTG
-656 LISINGLAFAGCES
+656 LTKIGDSAFVGCES

-679 VKSIGASAFSSYLKT
+679 VKSFGASVFNNYLKT

-732 KPKDNITWSFDS
+732 EPKDNITWSFDS

-756 MLEREKTSD
+756 MLEREKASD
-765 YEWYGFRNSIKSLTI
+765 YEWYGFRSSIKSLTI

-827 GEPSEIS
+827 GEPSKIS

-863 NYNPISYDSEK
+863 NYNPISFDSEK